1 MTQFSDELFA
11 RLATARLAND
21 ADPPA
26 DGRDHR
32 IADVRSWYLEQ
43 LSTHPLEW
51 SDLTP
56 FEQQFMT
63 EMAQAFE
70 LWRRSQPQ
78 PQPN

>member
-1 MTQFSDELFA
+1 MSQFNDELFA
-11 RLATARLAND
+11 RLAMSRLANRS
-21 ADPPA
+21 DPSA
-26 DGRDHR
+26 DGRDQR
-32 IADVRSWYLEQ
+32 LADVRSWYLEQ
-43 LSTHPLEW
+43 LSTHPVEW